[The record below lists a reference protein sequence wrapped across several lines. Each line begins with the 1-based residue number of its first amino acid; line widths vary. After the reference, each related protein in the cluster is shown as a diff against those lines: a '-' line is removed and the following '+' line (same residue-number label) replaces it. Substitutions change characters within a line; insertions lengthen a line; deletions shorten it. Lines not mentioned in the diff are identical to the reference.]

1 MHELTNEPTVT
12 IDGLEL
18 PILNTGKDGK
28 IYNCY
33 VEPLQRF
40 KREIDAM
47 LSHHSKVFMLRFD
60 IRVDTHSQTN
70 EQMTRFLR
78 SYIPRVERYYKTKN
92 VAFVWC
98 REVERSKKQ
107 HYHFAVMVDGSNAT
121 RVSQELLRMADE
133 VAAFQKLKIGYCE
146 NASYFIKRTDLA
158 KGDYSTYNEAFER
171 LSYLAK
177 ERGKTIKAE
186 RANSYQTSRIKPRLN
201 EHGEVFSHKDDY
213 MEYIKHKA
221 ASKKQTTAPKTTATD
236 KPVHMMTDDERQL
249 PLFA

>member
-1 MHELTNEPTVT
+1 MRIKTNEPAIT

-18 PILNTGKDGK
+18 PIQNTGKDGK

-47 LSHHSKVFMLRFD
+47 LSHHDKIFIYRFD
-60 IRVDTHSQTN
+60 IHIHVHSQTN
-70 EQMTRFLR
+70 EVISKFRK
-78 SYIPRVERYYKTKN
+78 SYAERVKRYYKTKN
-92 VAFVWC
+92 VAYVWC

-107 HYHFAVMVDGSNAT
+107 HYHLAVIVDGNKTNVGGAL
-121 RVSQELLRMADE
+121 QYMAEE
-133 VAAFQKLKIGYCE
+133 VASLQDLTIGLCD
-146 NASYFIKRTDLA
+146 NPSYLIKRADLA
-158 KGDYSTYNEAFER
+158 KGNYSTYNDAFYR

-201 EHGEVFSHKDDY
+201 ENGKVFMAGDDY
-213 MEYIKHKA
+213 KKWIADKA
-221 ASKKQTTAPKTTATD
+221 KANKVKRLKSTANPLIAA
-236 KPVHMMTDDERQL
+236 MTDAERQL
-249 PLFA
+249 PLF

>member
-1 MHELTNEPTVT
+1 MHILTNDPTVT

-18 PILNTGKDGK
+18 PIQNKGKDGK

-47 LSHHSKVFMLRFD
+47 LSHHCKVFVLRFD
-60 IRVDTHSQTN
+60 VRVHTYTPTN
-70 EQMTRFLR
+70 TVITDFRK
-78 SYIPRVERYYKTKN
+78 SYAERVKRYYKTKN
-92 VAFVWC
+92 VAYVWC
-98 REVERSKKQ
+98 REVEKKKKQ
-107 HYHFAVMVDGSNAT
+107 HYHFAVIVDGNEAW
-121 RVSQELLRMADE
+121 VAGALLAMAEE
-133 VAAFQKLKIGYCE
+133 VAAIQDLSIGYCD
-146 NASYFIKRTDLA
+146 NPSYLIKRTDLA
-158 KGDYSTYNEAFER
+158 KGDYNTYNDAFYR

-201 EHGEVFSHKDDY
+201 ERGEVFSHKDDY

-221 ASKKQTTAPKTTATD
+221 ASKQVTATD
-236 KPVHMMTDDERQL
+236 KPLYMMTDDERQIA
-249 PLFA
+249 LF

>member
-1 MHELTNEPTVT
+1 MRQLTNEPTVT

-18 PILNTGKDGK
+18 PIQNTGKDGK

-33 VEPLQRF
+33 VEPLKRF

-47 LSHHSKVFMLRFD
+47 LSHHCKVFVLRFD
-60 IRVDTHSQTN
+60 VRVHTHTQTN
-70 EQMTRFLR
+70 AVITDFRK
-78 SYIPRVERYYKTKN
+78 SYAERVKRYYKTKN
-92 VAFVWC
+92 VAYVWC
-98 REVERSKKQ
+98 REVEKKKKQ
-107 HYHFAVMVDGSNAT
+107 HYHFAVIVDGNEAW
-121 RVSQELLRMADE
+121 VAGALLAMADE
-133 VAAFQKLKIGYCE
+133 VAAIQDLSIGYCD
-146 NASYFIKRTDLA
+146 NPSYLIRRTDLA
-158 KGDYSTYNEAFER
+158 KGDYSTYSDAFYR

-201 EHGEVFSHKDDY
+201 ERGEVFSHKDDY

-221 ASKKQTTAPKTTATD
+221 ASKKRTTVPKTAATD